1 MGIKKL
7 AEGIILQSIEDLWD
21 TGERRTS
28 EHFFDSDGVSLCA
41 EMAGMSLYDEV
52 KLFNLVQDILK
63 NDVLNGRRQESL
75 TQEKTLHS

>member
-21 TGERRTS
+21 THERRTS
-28 EHFFDSDGVSLCA
+28 EKFFDSDGVSICA
-41 EMAGMSLYDEV
+41 ELADMSLYDEV

-63 NDVLNGRRQESL
+63 NDMIGRRCQEAIR
-75 TQEKTLHS
+75 QEKTLH